1 MPSLYPSYF
10 PYKVQHI
17 ILTTTQRIL
26 EECCFDFAR
35 KWVPSTLQ
43 EHGWDCA
50 AAVELTKWT
59 RILVKHS
66 TKLPMQTLDLKGSS
80 FNEVLIATN
89 KLRHTAV
96 HRLPTTAR
104 GVHQLIQSALRL
116 TETLNDPL
124 RTAQLEEL
132 HHEIDSKIKAME
144 LNKNV
149 LEDELN
155 AQLQEIQQQREELDR
170 REKDVTAT
178 ALREDMENKTLIGFL
193 LEEAVQK
200 IFDEELMSRADLEKD
215 QDQSEAKTD
224 EEEVNGPVE
233 TIDAANG
240 VEAEAK

>member
-1 MPSLYPSYF
+1 
-10 PYKVQHI
+10 
-17 ILTTTQRIL
+17 
-26 EECCFDFAR
+26 
-35 KWVPSTLQ
+35 
-43 EHGWDCA
+43 
-50 AAVELTKWT
+50 
-59 RILVKHS
+59 
-66 TKLPMQTLDLKGSS
+66 MQTLDLKGSS

-155 AQLQEIQQQREELDR
+155 TQLREIQRQREELDR
-170 REKDVTAT
+170 KEKDVTVT
-178 ALREDMENKTLIGFL
+178 TLREDMENKTLIGLL
-193 LEEAVQK
+193 LEKAVQK
-200 IFDEELMSRADLEKD
+200 IFDEELMPRADLKKD
-215 QDQSEAKTD
+215 
-224 EEEVNGPVE
+224 
-233 TIDAANG
+233 
-240 VEAEAK
+240 